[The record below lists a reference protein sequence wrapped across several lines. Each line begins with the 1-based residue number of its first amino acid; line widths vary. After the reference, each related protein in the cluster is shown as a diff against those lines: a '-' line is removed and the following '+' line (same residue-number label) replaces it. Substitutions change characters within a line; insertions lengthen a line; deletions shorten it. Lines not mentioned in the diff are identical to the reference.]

1 MPHHFKDPGYAPA
14 DESRERPEQAV
25 TDNTSKTGGTGNPI
39 ADTAVQAVNT
49 RKQNPSRKKK
59 KYRRD
64 KEHTRLKSA
73 IDQGSDAVDAE
84 R

>member
-1 MPHHFKDPGYAPA
+1 MPHHFKDPGVAPA
-14 DESRERPEQAV
+14 DESRELPEQAV

-49 RKQNPSRKKK
+49 RKQNPPRKKK
-59 KYRRD
+59 KSKRD

-73 IDQGSDAVDAE
+73 INRAADKGDAD